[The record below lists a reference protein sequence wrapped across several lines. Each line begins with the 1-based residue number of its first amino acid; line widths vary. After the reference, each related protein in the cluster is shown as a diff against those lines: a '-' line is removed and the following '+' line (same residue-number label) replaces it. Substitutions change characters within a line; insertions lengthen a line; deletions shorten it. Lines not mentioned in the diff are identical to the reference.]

1 MWSQLPTDSN
11 DLKAVM
17 VWIHGGI
24 FITGSGT
31 SVLFGP
37 DHLLTEDIVFV
48 SINYRLGV
56 LGISYSRY
64 VRLCYVRWKNTS
76 AQSSSWQRLQTFVS
90 VVHILRSTGHRAGC
104 GYCPR
109 HLCWRLQ
116 KYGWEGGRLMWLAL
130 RSSHQF
136 HRPKYYFSLER
147 TAYAECYY
155 GNYIK
160 SSTTVTR

>member
-64 VRLCYVRWKNTS
+64 VRLCYVR
-76 AQSSSWQRLQTFVS
+76 
-90 VVHILRSTGHRAGC
+90 
-104 GYCPR
+104 
-109 HLCWRLQ
+109 
-116 KYGWEGGRLMWLAL
+116 
-130 RSSHQF
+130 
-136 HRPKYYFSLER
+136 
-147 TAYAECYY
+147 
-155 GNYIK
+155 
-160 SSTTVTR
+160 